1 MLLEKNGTYKV
12 YSKKYTQVED
22 KGQRKKKV
30 RLWREG
36 FMTGNGENGVINAGS
51 PYDDTLIY
59 QNINFIM
66 PCDTIRDSVDISD
79 RLDEVRQTI
88 INGGSYVT
96 EDGRWYS
103 NYCFHPGGQLRLTQ
117 KKLKCS
123 DYIRWCDYETGE
135 AVVKYEDKRGVWE
148 RRTFTSRTDNV
159 TVTKITSSSKG
170 EKLSLI
176 ISFDDI
182 SKMYKNREA
191 GQEELLKYKKL
202 AGDKGEYIAEIAHYP
217 AYEGSELK
225 EAGYATLV
233 MIMTRGGKR
242 EKILQKDS
250 GDKIN
255 VGAEKNPAV
264 RISEADEVYLIAV
277 SDRDFAMGAFED
289 FERERDYPLIEKL
302 LSRCESAAGKYTS
315 DSSFSYEKALEPS
328 AKEQGELFGTVK
340 FKLGEEDYSDL
351 SNEQVISGQRKSR
364 GLSFAMVERAY
375 NTGRYAMICCSGH
388 DSISR
393 LYGIWTGEWA
403 PRWNG
408 SYTMDANVNLQCS
421 AMNSAGCISY
431 GESYIRFV
439 LKQIDHWKI
448 NAQRCYGFKNA
459 ILAPANTDGT
469 NALIVEY
476 NTVYPFEYWNHGAAW
491 MLQPIYEFYLTY
503 GNRSVDVGGEEKRL
517 LEDILLPISQLCVN
531 FWVQMLT
538 PEYYTDSKGGLHYE
552 KGKSVLEEGEYY
564 CIVPGNSPENMPANL
579 TSARAANCAADI
591 SAARKSFEMLIAVQE
606 DLDRE
611 KYKEDIEV
619 WRQFMAKLP
628 PYLYDSTG
636 AIKEWAANCF
646 EENNKHRHISH
657 LYCAW
662 PSNETQNNGGLSKAC
677 LQALENRNSAGKK
690 SEETQTHGWLHK
702 GLVAARLKDSSQ
714 VEKCLKVLL
723 TTKVYYNSMLTDHN
737 TNRVSD
743 CFCTD
748 TSLGILGVIDE
759 MLMYSD
765 RGVIEVMP
773 ALVKDLD
780 EGSVEG
786 LMANTQAA
794 VSIKWKDKEV
804 KVAVTSDADQDIAV
818 SCAGRGGKKES
829 FKKGETKIFDFT
841 LS

>member
-1 MLLEKNGTYKV
+1 MLFEKSGTYKV
-12 YSKKYTQVED
+12 YSNKYTQVEA

-66 PCDTIRDSVDISD
+66 PCDTIRDSLDISE
-79 RLDEVRQTI
+79 RLSQARQTI
-88 INGGSYVT
+88 IKGESYVT

-123 DYIRWCDYETGE
+123 DYVRWCDYETGE
-135 AVVKYEDKRGVWE
+135 AAVKYEDKKGVWE

-159 TVTKITSSSKG
+159 TVTKIGSSSKG
-170 EKLSLI
+170 EKVNLI

-182 SKMYKNREA
+182 AKMYKNREA
-191 GQEELLKYKKL
+191 GQEELLRYKKL

-217 AYEGSELK
+217 SYEGSELK
-225 EAGYATLV
+225 DAGYATMV
-233 MIMTRGGKR
+233 MIAVQGGKR
-242 EKILQKDS
+242 EKLLLKDS
-250 GDKIN
+250 GDRTN
-255 VGAEKNPAV
+255 AGREQNPAV
-264 RISEADEVYLIAV
+264 KVSDAEAVYLIAV
-277 SDRDFAMGAFED
+277 SDRDLNMGAFDE
-289 FERERDYPLIEKL
+289 FEKEQEYPLIKNLLARCGKVFEKYADGG
-302 LSRCESAAGKYTS
+302 CF
-315 DSSFSYEKALEPS
+315 SFERALEPS
-328 AKEQGELFGTVK
+328 AAEQSALFNAVK
-340 FKLGEEDYSDL
+340 FRLGTGEGRDLPNEKLL
-351 SNEQVISGQRKSR
+351 SLQRKSKA
-364 GLSFAMVERAY
+364 LNAEMAERAY

-388 DSISR
+388 DLISR

-421 AMNSAGCISY
+421 AMNSANCISY

-439 LKQIDHWKI
+439 LKQIEHWKI
-448 NAQRCYGFKNA
+448 NALRCYGFKNA

-491 MLQPIYEFYLTY
+491 MLQPIYEFYLSY
-503 GNRSVDVGGEEKRL
+503 GNRTVMVNGEEKRL
-517 LEDILLPISQLCVN
+517 LEDILLPLLQLSVN

-538 PEYYTDSKGGLHYE
+538 PEYYTDSKGDMHYE
-552 KGKSVLEEGEYY
+552 EGKSVLADDEYY
-564 CIVPGNSPENMPANL
+564 CIVPGNSPENMPQNL

-591 SAARKSFEMLIAVQE
+591 SAARKCFEMLIAAE
-606 DLDRE
+606 RDTDAE
-611 KYKEDIEV
+611 KYREDIEV
-619 WRQFMAKLP
+619 WEQFIRKLP
-628 PYLYDSTG
+628 PYLYDETG
-636 AIKEWAANCF
+636 AIKEWAARCF

-662 PSNETQNNGGLSKAC
+662 PSNETQNNEVLAKAC

-702 GLVAARLKDSSQ
+702 GLVAARLKDSEQ
-714 VEKCLKVLL
+714 TEKCLKVLL

-773 ALVKDLD
+773 ALVKDLR

-786 LMANTQAA
+786 LRANTQAA

-804 KVAVTSDADQDIAV
+804 KVAVTSDAEQEIAV

>member
-1 MLLEKNGTYKV
+1 MDKTDTYKV
-12 YSKKYTQVED
+12 YSNTYTQVKA

-30 RLWREG
+30 RLWRDG

-66 PCDTIRDSVDISD
+66 PCDTIRDSVDISN
-79 RLDEVRQTI
+79 RLSQARQTI
-88 INGGSYVT
+88 VNGQSYIT

-117 KKLKCS
+117 KKLRCT
-123 DYIRWCDYETGE
+123 DYVRWCDYETGE
-135 AVVKYEDKRGVWE
+135 AVVKYRDKNGLWE
-148 RRTFTSRTDNV
+148 RRTFTSRADNV
-159 TVTKITSSSKG
+159 TVTKIGSSSEG
-170 EKLSLI
+170 NRINLT

-202 AGDKGEYIAEIAHYP
+202 VGDGGEYIAEVAHYP
-217 AYEGSELK
+217 SYDGSELK

-233 MIMTRGGKR
+233 LIIAEGGKK
-242 EKILQKDS
+242 EKILLDDS
-250 GDKIN
+250 DEKIN
-255 VGAEKNPAV
+255 VGREKNPAV
-264 RISEADEVYLIAV
+264 KISDAQAVYLIAV
-277 SDRDFAMGAFED
+277 SDRDLNMGTFEAFEK
-289 FERERDYPLIEKL
+289 EQEYPLIKKL
-302 LSRCESAAGKYTS
+302 LSKCVEIQEKYTGGS
-315 DSSFSYEKALEPS
+315 VFSYEMALEPS
-328 AKEQGELFGTVK
+328 AREQSALFNGVK
-340 FKLGEEDYSDL
+340 FKLGAGDTHDL
-351 SNEQVISGQRKSR
+351 PNEKVISLQRKSKT
-364 GLSFAMVERAY
+364 LNYAMVERAY

-408 SYTMDANVNLQCS
+408 GYTMDANVNIQSS
-421 AMNSAGCISY
+421 AMNSANCISY

-448 NAQRCYGFKNA
+448 NALRCYGFKNA

-476 NTVYPFEYWNHGAAW
+476 NTVYPFEYWNHGTAW
-491 MLQPIYEFYLTY
+491 MLQPIYEFYLSY
-503 GNRSVDVGGEEKRL
+503 GDRTIATAQGEKKL
-517 LEDILLPISQLCVN
+517 LEDILQPLLQLSVN

-538 PEYYTDSKGGLHYE
+538 PEYYTDSKGGIHYE
-552 KGKSVLEEGEYY
+552 EGKSVLKDDEYY
-564 CIVPGNSPENMPANL
+564 CIVPGNSPENMPKNL

-591 SAARKSFEMLIAVQE
+591 SAARKSFEMLIAVE
-606 DLDRE
+606 KDLDEER
-611 KYKEDIEV
+611 YKEDIEV
-619 WRQFMAKLP
+619 WKQFIQKLP
-628 PYLYDSTG
+628 PYLYDETG
-636 AIKEWAANCF
+636 AIKEWAAYCF

-662 PSNETQNNGGLSKAC
+662 PSNETQFNPKLVKAC

-690 SEETQTHGWLHK
+690 SEETQTHGWVHK

-748 TSLGILGVIDE
+748 TSMGIVGIIDE

-765 RGVIEVMP
+765 KGVIEVLP
-773 ALVKDLD
+773 ALAKDLK
-780 EGSVEG
+780 EGSVKG
-786 LMANTQAA
+786 LMANTQAQ
-794 VSIKWKDKEV
+794 VSVEWNEKAV
-804 KVAVTSDADQDIAV
+804 KVSVTSNKKQIINI
-818 SCAGRGGKKES
+818 SCTGKQSYEAS
-829 FKKGETKIFDFT
+829 FENGETKTFDFT
-841 LS
+841 LI

>member
-1 MLLEKNGTYKV
+1 MEA
-12 YSKKYTQVED
+12 

-66 PCDTIRDSVDISD
+66 PCDTIRDSFDISE
-79 RLDEVRQTI
+79 RLSEARQTI
-88 INGGSYVT
+88 IKGESYVT

-117 KKLKCS
+117 KKQRLS
-123 DYIRWCDYETGE
+123 DYVRWCDYETGE
-135 AVVKYEDKRGVWE
+135 AVIKYEDKRGVWE

-159 TVTKITSSSKG
+159 TVTKIGSSSKG
-170 EKLSLI
+170 EKVNLI

-182 SKMYKNREA
+182 AKMYKNREA
-191 GQEELLKYKKL
+191 GQEELLRYKKL
-202 AGDKGEYIAEIAHYP
+202 VGDKGEYIAEIAHYP
-217 AYEGSELK
+217 SYEGSELK
-225 EAGYATLV
+225 DAGYATLV
-233 MIMTRGGKR
+233 MIYTQGGKR
-242 EKILQKDS
+242 EKLLLKDS
-250 GDKIN
+250 GDRTN
-255 VGAEKNPAV
+255 AGREPNPAV
-264 RISEADEVYLIAV
+264 KVSDAEAVYLIAV
-277 SDRDFAMGAFED
+277 SDRDLNMGAFDE
-289 FERERDYPLIEKL
+289 FEKEQEYLLIKSLLARCGKVFEKYADGG
-302 LSRCESAAGKYTS
+302 CF
-315 DSSFSYEKALEPS
+315 SFEKALEPS
-328 AKEQGELFGTVK
+328 AAEQSALFNAVK
-340 FKLGEEDYSDL
+340 FKLGTGEERDL
-351 SNEQVISGQRKSR
+351 PNEKLLSLQRKSKA
-364 GLSFAMVERAY
+364 LNAEMVERAY

-421 AMNSAGCISY
+421 AMNSADCVSY

-439 LKQIDHWKI
+439 LKQIEHWKI
-448 NAQRCYGFKNA
+448 NALRCYGFKNA

-491 MLQPIYEFYLTY
+491 MLQPIYEFYLSY
-503 GNRSVDVGGEEKRL
+503 GNRTVSVDGEEKRL
-517 LEDILLPISQLCVN
+517 LEDILLPLLQLNVN

-538 PEYYTDSKGGLHYE
+538 PEYYTDSKGDMHYE
-552 KGKSVLEEGEYY
+552 EGKSVLADGEYY
-564 CIVPGNSPENMPANL
+564 CIVPGNSPENMPKNL

-591 SAARKSFEMLIAVQE
+591 SAARKSFEMLINAQKDIDE
-606 DLDRE
+606 E
-611 KYKEDIEV
+611 KYREDIEV
-619 WRQFMAKLP
+619 WEQFIKKLP
-628 PYLYDSTG
+628 PYLYDETG
-636 AIKEWAANCF
+636 AIKEWAASCF

-662 PSNETQNNGGLSKAC
+662 PPNETQNNEELAKAC
-677 LQALENRNSAGKK
+677 LQALKNRNSAGKK

-702 GLVAARLKDSSQ
+702 GLVAARLKDREQ
-714 VEKCLKVLL
+714 VEKCLRVLL

-737 TNRVSD
+737 TNRGSD

-759 MLMYSD
+759 MLMYSN

-773 ALVKDLD
+773 ALIKDLR

-794 VSIKWKDKEV
+794 VSIKWKDTAV
-804 KVAVTSDADQDIAV
+804 KVAVTSGAEQTIAV

-829 FKKGETKIFDFT
+829 FEKGETKVFDFT